1 MDGDDLRSKQLYF
14 GRYLVYQFPL
24 VVVDGMVR
32 LRLSFAGAAG
42 TDDATATVEES
53 IQRNQSIN
61 TQGSVPRRALE
72 LELELDSSRVGL
84 WAFAAEAKAV
94 LLLRQHCTVS
104 LVVQGM

>member
-61 TQGSVPRRALE
+61 TQGSPP
-72 LELELDSSRVGL
+72 SGL
-84 WAFAAEAKAV
+84 PQLHVERWSWSWSWTAAE
-94 LLLRQHCTVS
+94 
-104 LVVQGM
+104 